1 MNLTP
6 NNLEL
11 NIFLQK
17 NKMLNSG
24 QFVKEITQNRKSY
37 AYLFYF
43 GKPFNDKTVIL
54 KLKFSH
60 LTF

>member
-1 MNLTP
+1 MGDSMNLTP

-24 QFVKEITQNRKSY
+24 QFVKKTTQKSRG
-37 AYLFYF
+37 A
-43 GKPFNDKTVIL
+43 
-54 KLKFSH
+54 
-60 LTF
+60 